1 MLLQA
6 GVVSYH
12 DANELLAQLLDDPVT
27 DSRWGDYSATSVD
40 PTDPNRFWIIQMYPS
55 GVDSSSG
62 MDVGIWS
69 TQITEI
75 LTASPV
81 LSITVSNADA
91 VVSWPGTAITFNL
104 ESNTNLLTAGGW
116 TVVTPNFSTNNGQ
129 VYYQTSL
136 TNGARFFRLHKP

>member
-1 MLLQA
+1 LL
-6 GVVSYH
+6 G
-12 DANELLAQLLDDPVT
+12 DPLS
-27 DSRWGDYSATSVD
+27 SRWGDYSATSVD
-40 PTDPNRFWIIQMYPS
+40 PTDPNRFWTIQMFPS
-55 GVDSSSG
+55 DPPDPSNP
-62 MDVGIWS
+62 DVWS

-81 LSITVSNADA
+81 LSITVSNANA

-104 ESNTNLLTAGGW
+104 ESNTNLLAANGW